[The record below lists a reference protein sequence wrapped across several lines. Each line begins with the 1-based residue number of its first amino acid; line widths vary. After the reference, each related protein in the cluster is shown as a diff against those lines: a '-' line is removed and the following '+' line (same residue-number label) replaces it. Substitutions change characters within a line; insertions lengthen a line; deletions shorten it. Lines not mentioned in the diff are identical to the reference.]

1 MIVEKLNNKNFFFNY
16 FTFTLSVCTW
26 QYFDQL
32 TVFGSSLDNQC
43 NNGCH
48 LDTNIIRSLRI
59 ERNVNSSLK
68 GRILASEDDFSLYNY
83 NYDNFDSDYID
94 FEALYNQARINLY
107 RRGNK
112 KSLLKSTVTGFTKY
126 DKQYEKYV
134 MNTFFRNDKEF
145 LRGKDNFLY
154 VAKNFFKVITPILV
168 GFMYFILSSQLF
180 SSPFFCIVI
189 PLLFFIVTVV
199 YTLKK
204 IAKCYVKGLSDE
216 KKYMLIKRLEKEY
229 F

>member
-1 MIVEKLNNKNFFFNY
+1 MKI
-16 FTFTLSVCTW
+16 
-26 QYFDQL
+26 QL

-168 GFMYFILSSQLF
+168 GNSSIY
-180 SSPFFCIVI
+180 S
-189 PLLFFIVTVV
+189 
-199 YTLKK
+199 
-204 IAKCYVKGLSDE
+204 E
-216 KKYMLIKRLEKEY
+216 KNSQMLC
-229 F
+229 

>member
-1 MIVEKLNNKNFFFNY
+1 MKI
-16 FTFTLSVCTW
+16 
-26 QYFDQL
+26 QL

-145 LRGKDNFLY
+145 LRGKENFLY